1 MIKELLLV
9 AYYIARSILEW
20 MLLFWVIRLIMNR

>member
-1 MIKELLLV
+1 MIKEILIT

-20 MLLFWVIRLIMNR
+20 LLLFWVIRLIMNR